1 MGKHTE
7 KFLVDY
13 IDKRVRIV
21 AENYTVARAMV
32 DALTTNTLWENVQYD
47 VKRDT
52 KRIKPYA
59 GSDISRGITIIASVT
74 IVITANADCTTH
86 LELFIPNI
94 ERLHKEYVR
103 AITEAQEPPTVQR
116 IP

>member
-21 AENYTVARAMV
+21 AENYTVAQAMV

-52 KRIKPYA
+52 KHIKPFA
-59 GSDISRGITIIASVT
+59 GSDISGTITINASVT
-74 IVITANADCTTH
+74 IVITANADRTTYI
-86 LELFIPNI
+86 ERFIPTV
-94 ERLHKEYVR
+94 ERLHNEYVR
-103 AITEAQEPPTVQR
+103 AIAEAQEPPTAQR
-116 IP
+116 LT